1 MGGEEVVEV
10 GGSVEGGSTGGIY
23 RGSSVEQCGIYGW
36 VGIGWWLV
44 GWVVSIIYIGGSR
57 NIYRGI
63 YNRVLWR
70 RIYMGIIM
78 YRSNRYIRYSV
89 VSIIYIRVTEGDM
102 LHVDY

>member
-23 RGSSVEQCGIYGW
+23 RGSSVEQCVIYRW

-44 GWVVSIIYIGGSR
+44 DRVVSIIYIEGPR

-102 LHVDY
+102 LHID